1 MKTPNAQNKLP
12 FFIRLKS
19 NHMIRLREIAAFEKT
34 TITQIIEDSL
44 AEHLPKRKTKWVGWK
59 K

>member
-1 MKTPNAQNKLP
+1 
-12 FFIRLKS
+12 
-19 NHMIRLREIAAFEKT
+19 MIRLREIAAFEKT

>member
-1 MKTPNAQNKLP
+1 MKTPGTQNKLP
-12 FFIRLKS
+12 FFIRVKA
-19 NHMIRLREIAAFEKT
+19 NHMLRLREIAAFEKT

-44 AEHLPKRKTKWVGWK
+44 AEHLPKRETDWAIWK